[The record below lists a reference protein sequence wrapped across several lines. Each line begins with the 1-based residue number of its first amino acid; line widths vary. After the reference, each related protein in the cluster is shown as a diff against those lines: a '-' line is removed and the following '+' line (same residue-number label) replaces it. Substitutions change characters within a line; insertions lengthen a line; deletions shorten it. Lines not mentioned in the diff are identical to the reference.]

1 MLWGGHRSIRGNLSC
16 LEELQTFFL
25 TEGFLERTAIE
36 GESPVDE
43 KCATLSPVP
52 EYDGTREILSESGG
66 TTLQG

>member
-1 MLWGGHRSIRGNLSC
+1 MRS
-16 LEELQTFFL
+16 LQRFQRVTKYISNR
-25 TEGFLERTAIE
+25 TVLERLAVV

-43 KCATLSPVP
+43 RCVSLRLVP

>member
-1 MLWGGHRSIRGNLSC
+1 MRLLQRSRRVTKYASNR
-16 LEELQTFFL
+16 TV
-25 TEGFLERTAIE
+25 LERLAVV

-43 KCATLSPVP
+43 RCVSLGLVP

>member
-1 MLWGGHRSIRGNLSC
+1 MRKLQLPPRVTKRTSNRIV
-16 LEELQTFFL
+16 LEIL
-25 TEGFLERTAIE
+25 TVV

-43 KCATLSPVP
+43 RCATLRLVP